1 MPLTSSSCRGHQ
13 VHSWVVRD
21 WIDTPA
27 PGLRAAGAAFP
38 AGLAR
43 PPAARLHL
51 PAAHPRHHTGLPH
64 WPPIGHFFLD
74 SAEGKAC
81 SLLAPVAP
89 PCPCCPSLPLR
100 KNLSR
105 RILLGGQSVQK
116 PFEGVGW
123 VMTRTAAG
131 RGRRV
136 SQAAPGLECPARLPP
151 PPISRLPR
159 GAPAC
164 RPAETQPRPSPDH
177 LYFVNLFHRY
187 C

>member
-13 VHSWVVRD
+13 VHSWVVWD

-51 PAAHPRHHTGLPH
+51 PTAHPRNP
-64 WPPIGHFFLD
+64 HFFLD
-74 SAEGKAC
+74 PAEGKAC

-136 SQAAPGLECPARLPP
+136 SQAAPGLECPAHLPP
-151 PPISRLPR
+151 PPISCLPR
-159 GAPAC
+159 GAPAR
-164 RPAETQPRPSPDH
+164 RPAQTQPRP
-177 LYFVNLFHRY
+177 FIF
-187 C
+187 